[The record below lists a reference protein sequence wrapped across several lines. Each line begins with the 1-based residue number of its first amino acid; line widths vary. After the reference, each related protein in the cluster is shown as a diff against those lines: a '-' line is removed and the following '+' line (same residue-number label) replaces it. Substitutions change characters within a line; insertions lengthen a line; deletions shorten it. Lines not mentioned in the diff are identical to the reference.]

1 MAFHFQQSGDLAPF
15 LSPPFFWGSYCE
27 ESLLLGLAGT
37 TDSIHVFGVRHAVDT
52 WVSRA
57 FDTQPASPYGLTAAL
72 NTMFLTPAG
81 LRAPVVAQC
90 HRFQTKIVS
99 AGVCGLRSAHGPAE
113 PYKLNKCHHGAS
125 IYLQQRCSWPSPGS
139 ELAYCSKSLILTKN
153 CQRMTKFWNRGFFD
167 N

>member
-15 LSPPFFWGSYCE
+15 LSPPFFWGSYYCE
-27 ESLLLGLAGT
+27 ESLLLGLGQRTAY
-37 TDSIHVFGVRHAVDT
+37 IHVFGVRHAVDT

-90 HRFQTKIVS
+90 HRFRTKIVS
-99 AGVCGLRSAHGPAE
+99 AESVACEAHTGQLSLTNSTSVTTGPQ
-113 PYKLNKCHHGAS
+113 Y
-125 IYLQQRCSWPSPGS
+125 I
-139 ELAYCSKSLILTKN
+139 
-153 CQRMTKFWNRGFFD
+153 FNRGVRGPRQALSSHIAQ
-167 N
+167 NH